1 MPDQDDID
9 VRRRSP
15 EILVIDLAGRG
26 RATPPDPS
34 NGVITR
40 ADFAGAC
47 RALLRCV
54 FDLVLIYRDGAFD
67 DADIAMLTK
76 LASPAQVIVRAVEG
90 AARTGGMPPAP
101 PKRRQGQTAARRPR
115 RPHL

>member
-1 MPDQDDID
+1 MP
-9 VRRRSP
+9 
-15 EILVIDLAGRG
+15 RG
-26 RATPPDPS
+26 SS
-34 NGVITR
+34 NGVVTR

-76 LASPAQVIVRAVEG
+76 LASPAQVIVRGIGGAGQVESLP
-90 AARTGGMPPAP
+90 AAT
-101 PKRRQGQTAARRPR
+101 PKRRQGAAAARRPR